1 MVRKLFSNIEEGLIS
16 ILLIAMTLL
25 VFAEVI
31 ARFVFNS
38 GISWAQEITLLSAGW
53 FVLLGASYGVKVG
66 SHIGVDVFV
75 KLLPKNV
82 HRGFTLLA
90 IALCLI
96 YCGLFLYGG
105 WMYVAK
111 LKLIGIDLEDVEFP
125 RWVATSVLVVGFA
138 LLAFRFL
145 QLGIK
150 VLRSESDGFHFTD
163 EAEESMHIAE
173 ELKKNAENQG
183 AKT

>member
-1 MVRKLFSNIEEGLIS
+1 
-16 ILLIAMTLL
+16 
-25 VFAEVI
+25 
-31 ARFVFNS
+31 
-38 GISWAQEITLLSAGW
+38 
-53 FVLLGASYGVKVG
+53 VKVG

-75 KLLPKNV
+75 KLFPKKA

-125 RWVATSVLVVGFA
+125 RWAATSVLVVGFA
-138 LLAFRFL
+138 LLAFRLL
-145 QLGIK
+145 QLAVK
-150 VLRSESDGFHFTD
+150 VLRGESDGFHFTD
-163 EAEESMHIAE
+163 EAEESMHIADDYRSA
-173 ELKKNAENQG
+173 LYRVVRVHAYGDAYCYCTWVVIYYNYF
-183 AKT
+183 TFL